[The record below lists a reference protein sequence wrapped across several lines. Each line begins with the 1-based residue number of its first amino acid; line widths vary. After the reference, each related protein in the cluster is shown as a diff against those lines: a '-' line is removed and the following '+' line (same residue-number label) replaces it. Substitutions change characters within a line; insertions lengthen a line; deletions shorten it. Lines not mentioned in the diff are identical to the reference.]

1 MLTFYTRCFRH
12 RIKCECVCDWLSEV
26 FVLNQR
32 GKVPNTNPF
41 ITTLTDRWILLQ
53 GALDHRCLMCHFY
66 YFQWLEL
73 EFLSKE

>member
-1 MLTFYTRCFRH
+1 MCAYILYKVLRH

-41 ITTLTDRWILLQ
+41 ITTLTDRWILL
-53 GALDHRCLMCHFY
+53 
-66 YFQWLEL
+66 
-73 EFLSKE
+73 